1 VSDAPAE
8 VHVERLLLRVAGLD
22 EQAAQA
28 LAQRVAEGLAPSLG
42 RVSAGAGLDHLR
54 VQVPA
59 AMQGN
64 AGGTPPAP
72 RGAHPQAGGAHPD
85 AGGETPEQLAQRIV
99 ERVARML
106 AREHGL
112 GSIGGEATL

>member
-59 AMQGN
+59 GAA
-64 AGGTPPAP
+64 AG
-72 RGAHPQAGGAHPD
+72 AGGAHPD

-99 ERVARML
+99 ARVARML

>member
-59 AMQGN
+59 
-64 AGGTPPAP
+64 
-72 RGAHPQAGGAHPD
+72 GAAAGGAHPD
-85 AGGETPEQLAQRIV
+85 AGGAHPGAGGETPEQLAQRIV
-99 ERVARML
+99 ARVARML

>member
-72 RGAHPQAGGAHPD
+72 RGAQPQAGAHPD